1 MNNALF
7 LSMLFFCFFNPL
19 NAQKNPSFAWN
30 KPATPSPVYPPSVN
44 LVWEPYIDWGQQIF
58 PSFLLSI
65 ATTDSQQFS
74 AGTDYLGDP
83 KSVIGLFIKSPESNT
98 QVTVKIEATR
108 FSSAFSETYALP
120 KANQQYAIFPKVL
133 WHYELLRQNR
143 QSLPLNF
150 TYTVSVAGAT
160 EPPKTV
166 TATLRSIGDCPLAA
180 VDYQGK
186 QVDLRKMFAAYVN
199 EDHPKINE
207 LLGAALQKK
216 TVNSFNGY
224 QGKRAEVVAQ
234 VFAFWRLFRDKGM
247 KYSDIA
253 TSSHEEH
260 NQVISQR
267 VRTFDE
273 TITTSQANCI
283 DGTVLF
289 ASLMRSIGLHP
300 LIILV
305 PGHAMLGF
313 YLDEKQVD
321 ILVLETTLIGEPNAG
336 TFVSKHEFAPYIQ
349 AIGVKTQAQTASNLF
364 LKALDTGYDRFM
376 QAWKKDQKS
385 VLIIDVAQSRSLY
398 KPIGG

>member
-1 MNNALF
+1 MNKALL
-7 LSMLFFCFFNPL
+7 LSILLFCLFNQLRPQSS
-19 NAQKNPSFAWN
+19 ASFAWTKPAAY
-30 KPATPSPVYPPSVN
+30 KPATT

-65 ATTDSQQFS
+65 ATTDPQQFS
-74 AGTDYLGDP
+74 AGADYLGDP

-108 FSSAFSETYALP
+108 FTSAFSETYALP
-120 KANQQYAIFPKVL
+120 KANQQYAILPKVL
-133 WHYELLRQNR
+133 WHYDLLRQNR

-160 EPPKTV
+160 ATPKTV

-186 QVDLRKMFAAYVN
+186 QIDLRKMFAAYVN

-224 QGKRAEVVAQ
+224 QGKREEVVAQ
-234 VFAFWRLFRDKGM
+234 VFAIWRLLRDKGM

-253 TSSHEEH
+253 TTSYDEH
-260 NQVISQR
+260 DQVVSQR
-267 VRTFDE
+267 VRTFQE
-273 TITTSQANCI
+273 AITTAQANCI
-283 DGTVLF
+283 DGTIVF
-289 ASLMRSIGLHP
+289 ASLMRAIGLQP

-313 YLDEKQVD
+313 YVDGNKED
-321 ILVLETTLIGEPNAG
+321 ILVLETTLIGELTAG
-336 TFVSKHEFAPYIQ
+336 SAAIKHEFAPTIL
-349 AIGVKTQAQTASNLF
+349 AIGNRTLCQTSAALF
-364 LKALDTGYDRFM
+364 LKALNAGYDRFS
-376 QAWKKDQKS
+376 QVYAKDAPN
-385 VLIIDVAQSRSLY
+385 VLLLDVAQVRNLY
-398 KPIGG
+398 KPIGL

>member
-1 MNNALF
+1 MNKALF
-7 LSMLFFCFFNPL
+7 LSMLFFCFFIQL

-30 KPATPSPVYPPSVN
+30 KPATPPPTYQPSTN

-65 ATTDSQQFS
+65 ATTDPQQFS

-98 QVTVKIEATR
+98 EVTVNIAATR
-108 FSSAFSETYALP
+108 FTSALSETYTLP
-120 KANQQYAIFPKVL
+120 QAQQQYAIFPKVV
-133 WHYELLRQNR
+133 WNYDLLRQNR

-150 TYTVSVAGAT
+150 SYTVSLGGTTLAQ
-160 EPPKTV
+160 KTA
-166 TATLRSIGDCPLAA
+166 TATLRGIGDCPLAA
-180 VDYQGK
+180 IDYQGK

-224 QGKRAEVVAQ
+224 QGKREEVVAQ

-247 KYSDIA
+247 KYSDMA

-260 NQVISQR
+260 HQVISQR
-267 VRTFDE
+267 VRTFEE
-273 TITTSQANCI
+273 TINTSQANCI

-313 YLDEKQVD
+313 YLDEKQAD
-321 ILVLETTLIGEPNAG
+321 ILVLETTLIGEPSARN
-336 TFVSKHEFAPYIQ
+336 FSSKHEFAPYIQ
-349 AIGVKTQAQTASNLF
+349 AIGAKSQAQTASTLF

-398 KPIGG
+398 KPIGR